1 MIEFGNTLRAA
12 REAKGYTV
20 AQIAETTHLAP
31 ASIEDLEREDFTRIP
46 APIYGRGF
54 VKLYCEAVGLDPKP
68 LVAEFMEI
76 YNGNHDTTIRERPIA
91 GAPKPETPAAPE
103 PPIQKSPIPPPEPQ
117 PEPTPEPALTPKYET
132 DLFGMQTTAAPE
144 PPPAPKPKPVA
155 VPEPPP
161 PEPEPVT
168 APEPPPASKP
178 EPIAA
183 PKQEP
188 LPTMDDLFG
197 MPTAEPAHESP
208 RLSRYAAPVSQSQVS
223 DSSSSFLSPSLWRIT
238 ILFCAAIVILW
249 LGFLG
254 LRSLYRATST
264 TGDVQPEPD
273 DVKTTEQSEPAKPA
287 AEKTPPP
294 TVKPTADK
302 TPPPAV
308 TTKPVAQKP
317 AKPAAS
323 TRTPQSIPAL
333 YID

>member
-1 MIEFGNTLRAA
+1 
-12 REAKGYTV
+12 
-20 AQIAETTHLAP
+20 
-31 ASIEDLEREDFTRIP
+31 
-46 APIYGRGF
+46 
-54 VKLYCEAVGLDPKP
+54 
-68 LVAEFMEI
+68 
-76 YNGNHDTTIRERPIA
+76 
-91 GAPKPETPAAPE
+91 
-103 PPIQKSPIPPPEPQ
+103 
-117 PEPTPEPALTPKYET
+117 
-132 DLFGMQTTAAPE
+132 
-144 PPPAPKPKPVA
+144 
-155 VPEPPP
+155 
-161 PEPEPVT
+161 
-168 APEPPPASKP
+168 
-178 EPIAA
+178 
-183 PKQEP
+183 
-188 LPTMDDLFG
+188 MDDLFG

-264 TGDVQPEPD
+264 TGDVQPEPG

-323 TRTPQSIPAL
+323 TRTHQSIPAL